1 MALNKELYIDD
12 VRMVGNWNRL
22 YYNGL
27 PEVMTKW
34 ENNKQNLYKILG
46 NKVIIERIHAYEFIK
61 KIIIHIPEKNFKMI
75 RYFGIYFLLVD
86 I

>member
-12 VRMVGNWNRL
+12 VRMIGNWNRL

-27 PEVMTKW
+27 PEVMDKW

-46 NKVIIERIHAYEFIK
+46 VLIF
-61 KIIIHIPEKNFKMI
+61 PENGFFF
-75 RYFGIYFLLVD
+75 RRGD
-86 I
+86 